1 MRPDELESTAIRY
14 VPGEGSLK
22 IHRLGAGLVNETYRV
37 ERDGR
42 SYAMRTAAAIP
53 YDLGVDREWEARVLK
68 SAAAADLAPA
78 PVYCDPLRGVLISHW
93 VPGRSWLPA
102 ELRRPPN
109 IAQIAE
115 LIRKIHALPLPAPP
129 RVVSPAQWIAYY
141 SGALQ
146 RTGTAGATLTPA
158 VLDNAG
164 LRTSAAAQLTALAAL
179 PGAGPVLCHSD
190 LHTLNLVDR
199 GPTEGLR
206 GVLVLLD
213 WEYAHAADPLWD
225 LAGWSANTDLERE
238 LQLDLLVQYL
248 GRTPAPDERLR
259 LQRLAWLY
267 DYVCL
272 LWSELYLK
280 LHGGAGN
287 AGSEDGVARR
297 ARLLAARLMHPS
309 SRRD

>member
-1 MRPDELESTAIRY
+1 MRPDDLESTASRY

-42 SYAMRTAAAIP
+42 SYAMRVAAANP

-93 VPGRSWLPA
+93 VPGRSWRPA
-102 ELRRPPN
+102 ELRRPLN
-109 IAQIAE
+109 ISQLAG

-129 RVVSPAQWIAYY
+129 RVMSPAQWIAYY
-141 SGALQ
+141 SGALR
-146 RTGTAGATLTPA
+146 RTGAAGATVATDAA
-158 VLDNAG
+158 VA
-164 LRTSAAAQLTALAAL
+164 LRAAAAAQLTALAAL

-190 LHTLNLVDR
+190 LHTLNLIDR
-199 GPTEGLR
+199 GGTEGSR
-206 GVLVLLD
+206 GALVLLD

-225 LAGWSANTDLERE
+225 LAGWSANTDLEGE
-238 LQLDLLVQYL
+238 LQQDLLAQYL
-248 GRTPAPDERLR
+248 GRTPAPDEQRR
-259 LQRLAWLY
+259 LQRLKWLY

-280 LHGGAGN
+280 LHGGAGK
-287 AGSEDGVARR
+287 AGSEDGIAGR

-309 SRRD
+309 GRRD